1 MNKAVRQIIL
11 VQAAVTV
18 IIALLM
24 WIVLGSLAAI
34 SALTGGAI
42 GFVTALVYAK
52 KMLSPAD
59 GEVKKIVRAHYS
71 AEAYKLVFT
80 ILLFSLVF
88 KEFKEVQALPLL
100 VGYVGTLV
108 VYWAALIFV

>member
-11 VQAAVTV
+11 VQMGVAVT
-18 IIALLM
+18 IALLL
-24 WIVLGSLAAI
+24 WITLGNLAAI

-52 KMLSPAD
+52 KMPAPNV
-59 GEVKKIVRAHYS
+59 GEAKKIVRAHYS

-88 KEFKEVQALPLL
+88 KEFKEVQALPLFI
-100 VGYVGTLV
+100 GYVGTLV

>member
-1 MNKAVRQIIL
+1 MNRAVRQIIS
-11 VQAAVTV
+11 VQVAVTV

-24 WIVLGSLAAI
+24 WIVLGHLAAI
-34 SALTGGAI
+34 SALMGGAV

-52 KMLSPAD
+52 KMVTPGD
-59 GEVKKIVRAHYS
+59 GEAKKIVRAHYS

-88 KEFKEVQALPLL
+88 KEFEEVQALPLL

>member
-11 VQAAVTV
+11 VQMAVTAT
-18 IIALLM
+18 IALLL
-24 WIVLGSLAAI
+24 WLWLGNLAAI
-34 SALTGGAI
+34 STLTGGAI

-52 KMLSPAD
+52 KMSTPGV
-59 GEVKKIVRAHYS
+59 GEAKKIVRAHYS
-71 AEAYKLVFT
+71 AEAYKLAFT

-88 KEFKEVQALPLL
+88 KEFKEVQALPLF